1 MRWYYS
7 DQIEKMYNSLNRINI
22 LLSDLYDDQNE
33 KIYS

>member
-7 DQIEKMYNSLNRINI
+7 DQIEKMYNSL
-22 LLSDLYDDQNE
+22 SDLYDDQNE

>member
-7 DQIEKMYNSLNRINI
+7 DQIEKMYNSLSRINI